1 MTVLRVC
8 MGVGMI
14 ETRMSACPFGCK
26 VYRCPE
32 CGWEPVHHLKVYGH
46 AVDSTSKP
54 QPWEQ

>member
-1 MTVLRVC
+1 